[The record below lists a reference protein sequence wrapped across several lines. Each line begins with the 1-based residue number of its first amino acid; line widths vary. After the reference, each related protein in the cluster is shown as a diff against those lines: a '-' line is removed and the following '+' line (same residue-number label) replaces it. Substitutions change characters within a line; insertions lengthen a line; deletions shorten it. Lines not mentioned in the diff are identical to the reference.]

1 MSLMGI
7 LQEAQEGSLPKGR
20 IIEEMK
26 QDKPWKIVKQ
36 FGKAGIPKGDAQQ
49 YYSDLGKKL
58 EEIGIYLIPVGEIE
72 NFCREVGL
80 HGPKFVTKLLSEK
93 SLADSS
99 LEQLREF
106 VTEVHVGRHSKLPE
120 LPSQK
125 EWFE

>member
-1 MSLMGI
+1 M
-7 LQEAQEGSLPKGR
+7 QEAEEGTLPKGI
-20 IIEEMK
+20 IIEAMK

-36 FGKAGIPKGDAQQ
+36 FGKAGIPPGEAQQ
-49 YYSDLGKKL
+49 YYNELSKQL

-93 SLADSS
+93 SLEDSS
-99 LEQLREF
+99 LEQLRAF
-106 VTEVHVGRHSKLPE
+106 VEEVHVGPHSKLPE

-125 EWFE
+125 EWYEQSF